1 MELALGKE
9 ISCKRIIEGSGETV
23 PELQTIGMYDGGHP
37 GAQGEKGLIL
47 KSLTGTRLEI
57 PIHGFEQIKLGAI
70 STAAGLLHTL
80 NIEVLSDGSMKTYK
94 FLFDEVNEDN
104 KREDVLTFIR
114 KHVSL
119 DAAIKSWNSGGVWGN
134 ETDPIPD
141 AAMGGGRRKSSKRR
155 KSPKKRKSRK
165 KRRSSKK
172 RKRTR
177 RKSNKNSFRRR

>member
-1 MELALGKE
+1 MEVKLDIPIDCKILEDVKGTDQWVGHQAIFEIHYVDKKKVLTLA
-9 ISCKRIIEGSGETV
+9 T
-23 PELQTIGMYDGGHP
+23 
-37 GAQGEKGLIL
+37 
-47 KSLTGTRLEI
+47 LTGTRINI

>member
-1 MELALGKE
+1 MEVKLDIPIDCKLLEDVKGTDQWVEKTVIFKIHYVDKKKVLTLA
-9 ISCKRIIEGSGETV
+9 T
-23 PELQTIGMYDGGHP
+23 
-37 GAQGEKGLIL
+37 
-47 KSLTGTRLEI
+47 LTGTRINI